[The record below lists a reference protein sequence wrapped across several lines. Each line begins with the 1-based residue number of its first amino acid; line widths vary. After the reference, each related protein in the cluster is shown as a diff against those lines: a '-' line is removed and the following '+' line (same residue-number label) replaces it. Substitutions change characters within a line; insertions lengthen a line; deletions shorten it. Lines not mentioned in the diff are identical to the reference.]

1 MKHAI
6 VVDVDG
12 TVADGSH
19 RQHHLDRNDWGA
31 FFADMHLDSLYEH
44 TKIMVDALR
53 NDGYYIVIVTARPD
67 ENDYREKT
75 VDWLKRHDIEYD
87 AIYMRR
93 AGDYRKDSIVKR
105 EILDQMMEDGYLPVL
120 ALDDRTQVVE
130 ECWRASGIPCAQV
143 NPDNTIRNKSS
154 KYIGQPLFHMLV
166 GPSGAGKSTWVEA
179 QIKAGKFKESDVIS
193 SDKVRDELFG
203 GHESGQGHTQ
213 EDLART
219 WRYIHKLIEARLSEG
234 LVTVLDSTALKRK
247 DRLETMKYVPDG
259 IITTYHVID
268 REYNEKVKT
277 RGWRPEKLI
286 DKHHKSFKSG
296 LKDILRGDDQPYTI
310 VDDDRIHKI

>member
-6 VVDVDG
+6 IIDVDG
-12 TVADGSH
+12 TLADGSH
-19 RQHHLDRNDWGA
+19 RQHHLDRNDWSA

-143 NPDNTIRNKSS
+143 NPDNTIRNKPS

-234 LVTVLDSTALKRK
+234 VITILDATNIKAADRKKVLELVPPGVFIH
-247 DRLETMKYVPDG
+247 YY
-259 IITTYHVID
+259 IFD
-268 REYNEKVKT
+268 REYNEKLKT
-277 RGWRPEKLI
+277 RGWRPEKLVE
-286 DKHHKSFKSG
+286 KHHRTFKSNIKNILAG
-296 LKDILRGDDQPYTI
+296 DRHPYVIVKDCR
-310 VDDDRIHKI
+310 KFKF